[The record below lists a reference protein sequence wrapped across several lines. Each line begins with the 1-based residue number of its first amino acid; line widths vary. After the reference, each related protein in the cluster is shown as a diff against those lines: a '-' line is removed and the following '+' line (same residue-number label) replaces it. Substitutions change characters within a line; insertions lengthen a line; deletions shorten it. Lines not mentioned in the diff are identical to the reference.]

1 MENLETTY
9 NHKGRDYM
17 DLVPDRL
24 SIEEISNC
32 VKASECGAI
41 SLFIGTTRDN
51 FNGLKV
57 SMYLDITQN
66 LWFFPAISNFNI
78 FI

>member
-57 SMYLDITQN
+57 SMYLPRYN
-66 LWFFPAISNFNI
+66 SKSLI
-78 FI
+78 FSCHKQL